1 MNNDE
6 FITSG
11 NVCNYLG
18 ISITLL
24 NSLERSGHL
33 VPARK
38 MPLNNKR
45 LYNVEDVV
53 KFKESVQVKGKEG
66 ILE

>member
-1 MNNDE
+1 MQNEEE
-6 FITSG
+6 FITSSK
-11 NVCNYLG
+11 VCSYLG

-38 MPLNNKR
+38 LPLSSKR
-45 LYNVEDVV
+45 LYRIEDVE
-53 KFKESVQVKGKEG
+53 KFKQSVQVRKE
-66 ILE
+66 LL

>member
-1 MNNDE
+1 MEKDEE
-6 FITSG
+6 FITSSK
-11 NVCNYLG
+11 VCSYLG

-38 MPLNNKR
+38 LPLSSKR
-45 LYNVEDVV
+45 LYRIEDVE
-53 KFKESVQVKGKEG
+53 KFKQSVQVRKE
-66 ILE
+66 LL